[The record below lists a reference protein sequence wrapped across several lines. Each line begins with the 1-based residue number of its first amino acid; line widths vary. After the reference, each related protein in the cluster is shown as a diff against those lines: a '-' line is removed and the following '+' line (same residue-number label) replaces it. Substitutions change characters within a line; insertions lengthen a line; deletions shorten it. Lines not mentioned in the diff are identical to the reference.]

1 VEDIYKHLQVS
12 DVSAIKTLSG
22 AVTVNGDLTIDTG
35 VTTAMG
41 DHNLTV
47 TGATTIP
54 GIVTINTATLDAN
67 GSFDASGGTITFTG
81 AGDLQ
86 LGGAVVTSLGPNLT
100 DNAGTVTYD
109 FAGSQ
114 TIVEDAYN
122 NLIAPG
128 TGSGTK
134 TLGGK
139 VTVNGDLTIATG
151 NTLALGADTLDV
163 TAGATA
169 IVGDLT
175 IGANGVLDADGT
187 FTAAGGGIALT
198 GTGSM
203 ELSGVVA
210 DLGTLNPAAGIV
222 NYDGGTAQAIFADTY
237 YSLTASGAAT
247 KTLAGRVTLNGD
259 FLIAAPSTAVLGGNT
274 LEVGGAADIDGILTV
289 AADSLIIAGA
299 SDFDGTLNITTGIID
314 TEGGFDAENGTI
326 DFTDAGKLQLA
337 GAVTHLGALS
347 DDKGIVIYDGGNQDI
362 FADTYFDL
370 IASGTAT
377 KELGGV
383 VVVEQDLTIGAGVTL
398 DVTGDD
404 FALSIKRTFANAGT
418 FDGKAGTVTFDGTG
432 HQQLTSNGSTFN
444 NLVYANTGG
453 ADRALTIQDALDVDG
468 NLTVTSG
475 TFDIS
480 TNVNVSLAGDL
491 RIENDS
497 IWTKGSGTLTFD
509 GTTQA
514 FSDANGTPN
523 NLGHISI
530 NQ

>member
-1 VEDIYKHLQVS
+1 
-12 DVSAIKTLSG
+12 
-22 AVTVNGDLTIDTG
+22 
-35 VTTAMG
+35 
-41 DHNLTV
+41 
-47 TGATTIP
+47 
-54 GIVTINTATLDAN
+54 
-67 GSFDASGGTITFTG
+67 
-81 AGDLQ
+81 
-86 LGGAVVTSLGPNLT
+86 
-100 DNAGTVTYD
+100 
-109 FAGSQ
+109 
-114 TIVEDAYN
+114 
-122 NLIAPG
+122 
-128 TGSGTK
+128 
-134 TLGGK
+134 
-139 VTVNGDLTIATG
+139 
-151 NTLALGADTLDV
+151 
-163 TAGATA
+163 
-169 IVGDLT
+169 
-175 IGANGVLDADGT
+175 
-187 FTAAGGGIALT
+187 
-198 GTGSM
+198 
-203 ELSGVVA
+203 
-210 DLGTLNPAAGIV
+210 
-222 NYDGGTAQAIFADTY
+222 
-237 YSLTASGAAT
+237 
-247 KTLAGRVTLNGD
+247 VTLNGD